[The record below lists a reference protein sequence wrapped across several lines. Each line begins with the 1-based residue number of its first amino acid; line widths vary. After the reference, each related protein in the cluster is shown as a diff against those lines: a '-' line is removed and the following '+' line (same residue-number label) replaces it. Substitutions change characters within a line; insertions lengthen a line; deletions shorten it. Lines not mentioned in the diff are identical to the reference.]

1 MKCCKKIILP
11 GLLAGLLMLIAGMVF
26 SFISNAIVPALMA
39 EYQNLDI
46 FRAFDDPLMS
56 LFFLYP
62 FVFGLALSWA
72 WDQVKKSFKGSAK
85 ERGLNFSLM
94 VFFIATVP
102 GMLISY
108 ASFQIS
114 GCMTL
119 SWMMSGFLNVL
130 IAGQVFA
137 KMNE

>member
-1 MKCCKKIILP
+1 MKCCKSIVLP
-11 GLLAGLLMLIAGMVF
+11 GLLAGFLMLLAGFAV
-26 SFISNAIVPALMA
+26 SFISGALFPAIAL
-39 EYQNLDI
+39 EYQNLDV

-62 FVFGLALSWA
+62 FVFGVALSWA
-72 WDQVKKSFKGSAK
+72 WDRVKKAFKGSAK
-85 ERGLNFSLM
+85 ERGWQFALT
-94 VFFIATVP
+94 VFAIATIP

-119 SWMMSGFLNVL
+119 SWLVSGLINIT

>member
-1 MKCCKKIILP
+1 MKCCKSIVLP
-11 GLLAGLLMLIAGMVF
+11 GLLAGLLMLIAGLGV
-26 SFISNAIVPALMA
+26 SFIWGAIFPAIAM
-39 EYQNLDI
+39 EYQNMNI
-46 FRAFDDPLMS
+46 FRAWNDPLMS

-72 WDQVKKSFKGSAK
+72 WDRVKKAFKGSPK
-85 ERGLNFSLM
+85 ERGWQFTLTMFA
-94 VFFIATVP
+94 IATIP

-114 GCMTL
+114 GGITL
-119 SWMMSGFLNVL
+119 SWLVGGFINLW

-137 KMNE
+137 KMNA